1 MWDLPR
7 PGLKPVSPALAGRLL
22 TTVPPRKSR
31 DIVIIKVTYQLSYV
45 FLDGVWINKH
55 SDCNQGVQ
63 GKIKDLVTEEW
74 DDPGRV
80 LLNIRQDR
88 MLTFNM
94 FTITKHYVFKFR
106 EIFS

>member
-1 MWDLPR
+1 MYMYVYLYVFCISILTR
-7 PGLKPVSPALAGRLL
+7 SPSR
-22 TTVPPRKSR
+22 R

-55 SDCNQGVQ
+55 GDCNQGVQ
-63 GKIKDLVTEEW
+63 GKIKDLVTEER

-80 LLNIRQDR
+80 LLNVRQDR
-88 MLTFNM
+88 MLIFNM
-94 FTITKHYVFKFR
+94 FNITKQYFFEFG